1 MKTINVSLL
10 LALILASGAPQ
21 MVLADPPQASGPS
34 GPLAPKSQPLPSV
47 GLYPPVANPFM
58 PIPGVSPFFG
68 PYLTP
73 TAAATPLLVPVA
85 AQTDT
90 PTPAANTTPK
100 PIPAIP
106 GGNGFYPNVI
116 EDKIDDARLKYK
128 VTVPRPFGWT
138 IMDVI
143 PIEIEMVT
151 DTKVTLDLSTIMKQ
165 GVIGFKGSDYRFAL
179 LDPHLSIR
187 QQDGDKVLYL
197 LKLNVQT
204 SVPKNM
210 VPFVID
216 FRYARD
222 TAPGKD
228 PIWKDAEL
236 KPFNLTYANPTDD
249 GTDAMQG
256 PLDFVSGDSPYQ
268 MWTVLALSTIL
279 IGLLPGLL
287 LLRFFHRVL
296 PSRVKTRAEIAWQA
310 LKPAFRAGMRYG
322 FNSHTYEQIAEAV
335 RFYFDCAAL
344 TYSEISAAKSGYPQ
358 LPLLLEVLKAY
369 ESAIDGADISPE
381 NQKSLMRQ
389 VAKLVPRPQGIL

>member
-1 MKTINVSLL
+1 MKTINVSML
-10 LALILASGAPQ
+10 LALILASGASNV
-21 MVLADPPQASGPS
+21 VLADPPQAIGPS
-34 GPLAPKSQPLPSV
+34 GPPAPKSQPFPSI
-47 GLYPPVANPFM
+47 GLYPPTPNPFM
-58 PIPGVSPFFG
+58 PTPGVTPFLG
-68 PYLTP
+68 PTLTP
-73 TAAATPLLVPVA
+73 TAAATPALAPVA
-85 AQTDT
+85 SQTDT
-90 PTPAANTTPK
+90 PAPATDATPK

-116 EDKIDDARLKYK
+116 QGEIEDARLKYK

-138 IMDVI
+138 IMDVV
-143 PIEIEMVT
+143 PVEIEMVT
-151 DTKVTLDLSTIMKQ
+151 DTKVTLDLNTIMKQ

-210 VPFVID
+210 VPFVLD

-228 PIWKDAEL
+228 PIWKDAET

-268 MWTVLALSTIL
+268 MWTALALSTIL
-279 IGLLPGLL
+279 VGLLPGLL
-287 LLRFFHRVL
+287 LLRFVHRVL
-296 PSRVKTRAEIAWQA
+296 PSRVKTRAEIAWKT

-322 FNSHTYEQIAEAV
+322 FNSNTYEQIAEAV

-344 TYSEISAAKSGYPQ
+344 TYSEISASKSGDSQ
-358 LPLLLEVLKAY
+358 LPLLLEVLKSY

-389 VAKLVPRPQGIL
+389 VARLVPRPQGIL